1 MQKFSVADKQANLV
15 KKSLSSLLF
24 KKINTQQLT
33 FLGCI
38 FLLWVSIPI
47 FAQTPTI
54 HISTGTQTVGLD
66 IHTSNKQDSISVF
79 VSNGATIINVQ
90 ELKNGKFKHEK
101 QKIKYTKKIATAVKQ
116 NTLSKVSKKNGPKKE
131 ELGLVKESKFT
142 GFFIRCQEKNSL
154 ILTSNQEIQK
164 AYLIIGSKFL
174 LSSFCVKRKILA
186 REQCIIIHEIFINLK
201 DRGPPVLCL
210 NQKIKQIS
218 ILT

>member
-1 MQKFSVADKQANLV
+1 MQKFSVADKQANLA
-15 KKSLSSLLF
+15 KKNLSSLLF

-54 HISTGTQTVGLD
+54 HISTGTQTVGLGVYV
-66 IHTSNKQDSISVF
+66 SNKQDSISVF
-79 VSNGATIINVQ
+79 VSNGATIINAQ

-101 QKIKYTKKIATAVKQ
+101 HKTKYTKTPAKAVKQ

-131 ELGLVKESKFT
+131 ELRLVKESESS
-142 GFFIRCQEKNSL
+142 GFFTRSQEKNSL
-154 ILTSNQEIQK
+154 ILTRSQEIQK
-164 AYLIIGSKFL
+164 AYLVIESKFL
-174 LSSFCVKRKILA
+174 LSSFCVKRKIPT
-186 REQCIIIHEIFINLK
+186 REQCVIIHEIFINLK
-201 DRGPPVLCL
+201 DRGPPSLCL